1 MGGTKTPGPLTAQMT
16 ALPGLTLPSPAREL
30 WLKSRDVLTDGL
42 RQIQDGGP
50 EYALGGGTILAARW
64 RHRSSFDVDVLVPP
78 DTPLQRSEDP
88 AATDFVRA
96 IRAIGGEPHYSREL
110 GKLKIGFPNGSQIDF
125 WARTPIFGSATTR
138 EHVEG
143 RAEAVLSS
151 AQILR
156 GKIERGDMN
165 VVRDVYDV
173 VTARTCDATALEAA
187 VNAIPRPLAEGLAW
201 SWHHA
206 NPVLCED
213 AATQL
218 RGTNET
224 EPQHRDLG
232 TRAAAAI
239 HAALYETM
247 TIEASP
253 RLIAVEMATG
263 GGIVRRYPMAPT
275 DADREFEER
284 GLNAH
289 LANKGPGADA
299 IREHAKT
306 RAARTA
312 KTVVVYEEERDAATW
327 HEPR

>member
-1 MGGTKTPGPLTAQMT
+1 MT

-30 WLKSRDVLTDGL
+30 WLKSREVLTDGL
-42 RQIQDGGP
+42 RQIQEGGP

-64 RHRSSFDVDVLVPP
+64 RHRSSFDVDILVPP
-78 DTPLQRSEDP
+78 DTPLQRGEDP

-110 GKLKIGFPNGSQIDF
+110 GKLKIGFRNGSQIDI
-125 WARTPIFGSATTR
+125 WARTPIFGGTTTR

-143 RAEAVLSS
+143 RTEAVLSS

-165 VVRDVYDV
+165 LARDVYDV
-173 VTARTCDATALEAA
+173 ATAHTRDATALEAA

-206 NPVLCED
+206 NPVLRED

-218 RGTNET
+218 HGTGET
-224 EPQHRDLG
+224 ETQHRDLG
-232 TRAAAAI
+232 TRAAAAM

-253 RLIAVEMATG
+253 RSIAVEMATG
-263 GGIVRRYPMAPT
+263 GGDIRRYPMAPA

-289 LANKGPGADA
+289 LANKGPGADG

-306 RAARTA
+306 RAAGTA
-312 KTVVVYEEERDAATW
+312 KTVVVYREERDAATW
-327 HEPR
+327 YEPR